1 MLPTRTHQPQANEL
15 TPPHFLPS
23 ISQVLVEIL
32 YLTYTN
38 NVLQETSGMNKT
50 IIKVALVASV
60 FAFGGC
66 STYNSYAPDW
76 AKIGSSSAETEASG
90 GTAEKESTWWNPFSW

>member
-1 MLPTRTHQPQANEL
+1 
-15 TPPHFLPS
+15 
-23 ISQVLVEIL
+23 
-32 YLTYTN
+32 
-38 NVLQETSGMNKT
+38 MNKT

-76 AKIGSSSAETEASG
+76 AKIGSSSTEAEASG
-90 GTAEKESTWWNPFSW
+90 ASAEKESTWWNPFSW